1 MKQSLAIVRK
11 ELNGYFSSPMALI
24 FVGVFL
30 AATLFTFFWADAFF
44 ARGIADVRPMFRW
57 MPILTIFL
65 VAALTMRQWSEEQ
78 QTGTLETLLT
88 LPARL
93 VQLVLGKFLAVMIL
107 IIVTLALTLFL
118 PITVSLLGNLDWGP
132 VLGGYL
138 AAILMA
144 AAYVAIGLFVSSR
157 TDNQI
162 VALILTVLVGGLFYL
177 VGSRGV
183 TDFVGDNVA
192 EILRAI
198 GSGSRFESIERGVID
213 VRDLIYY
220 LSLTAFFLTLN
231 VVSLDSKR
239 WSTGEHTLPHRRGLM
254 LTVALIGLNLVALN
268 VWLYPLSV
276 ARIDMTA
283 QKEYSLSQTTRDMLS
298 NLQEPLL
305 IRGYFSEK
313 THPLLAPLVPAIRDM
328 LQEYQIA
335 SNGKVVVE
343 IVDPLKDP
351 EKEAE
356 ANQTYGIQPTPLQA
370 ADRYG
375 ASVVNAYFDILI
387 RYGDQ
392 NVVLNFRDLIE
403 VQPQPNGQV
412 DVRLRNLEYDLT
424 RSIKKVVYGFQS
436 VDSVLAAMDNPV
448 KLTLYVTPST
458 LPDWLQ
464 PAPDTIQKVA
474 KDIEA
479 TSNGKFTFESVD
491 LDAPNS
497 PVNRQTM
504 VDQYGLH
511 PIAASLFSNQ
521 TYYLHMIMQIGDQV
535 QLVTPSGD
543 LSEANV
549 RTSIE
554 SALKRGSSGFLK
566 VVGLWTPPDQPMQNA
581 FGQQQPSF
589 KSYQTIVQ
597 QLGRD
602 YTVQNVDLSSGQVP
616 SNVDVLVVI
625 APQGMGDKE
634 RYAIDQYLMRG
645 GSVVVAAGNY
655 ILNPDPM
662 TGNLG
667 VQPVEGGLQDMLA
680 SYGITVTQALV
691 MDPQNE
697 PFPVQVSR
705 DVGGMQVREIQAINY
720 PFFVDVRPDGMD
732 RQSPILA
739 NLPAVTLNW
748 ASPVVVDPDKNAQ
761 RKVTTLLES
770 SSGSW
775 LRTDTNIQPDL
786 QAYPE
791 MGFPVEG
798 DQASR
803 PLAVSVQGVFPSYFK
818 DKPSPLQAPE
828 TSDAGTGSA
837 GPNPTPTPASQ
848 PSQVIGTIESSP
860 DTARLVVIGSAE
872 FLNDIVFDLSSNLTR
887 DRYMNSLQFL
897 QNTVDWSV
905 EDLDLLG
912 IRSRG
917 TSARILNPL
926 SEGQQSFW
934 EGLNYA
940 LALLAVLGIGVM
952 WRVRK
957 QNEQPME
964 LVPQSV
970 ASSGDK
976 KQSASAV
983 SH

>member
-1 MKQSLAIVRK
+1 
-11 ELNGYFSSPMALI
+11 
-24 FVGVFL
+24 
-30 AATLFTFFWADAFF
+30 
-44 ARGIADVRPMFRW
+44 
-57 MPILTIFL
+57 
-65 VAALTMRQWSEEQ
+65 
-78 QTGTLETLLT
+78 
-88 LPARL
+88 
-93 VQLVLGKFLAVMIL
+93 
-107 IIVTLALTLFL
+107 
-118 PITVSLLGNLDWGP
+118 
-132 VLGGYL
+132 
-138 AAILMA
+138 
-144 AAYVAIGLFVSSR
+144 
-157 TDNQI
+157 
-162 VALILTVLVGGLFYL
+162 
-177 VGSRGV
+177 
-183 TDFVGDNVA
+183 
-192 EILRAI
+192 
-198 GSGSRFESIERGVID
+198 
-213 VRDLIYY
+213 
-220 LSLTAFFLTLN
+220 
-231 VVSLDSKR
+231 
-239 WSTGEHTLPHRRGLM
+239 
-254 LTVALIGLNLVALN
+254 
-268 VWLYPLSV
+268 
-276 ARIDMTA
+276 
-283 QKEYSLSQTTRDMLS
+283 
-298 NLQEPLL
+298 
-305 IRGYFSEK
+305 
-313 THPLLAPLVPAIRDM
+313 
-328 LQEYQIA
+328 
-335 SNGKVVVE
+335 
-343 IVDPLKDP
+343 
-351 EKEAE
+351 
-356 ANQTYGIQPTPLQA
+356 
-370 ADRYG
+370 
-375 ASVVNAYFDILI
+375 
-387 RYGDQ
+387 
-392 NVVLNFRDLIE
+392 
-403 VQPQPNGQV
+403 
-412 DVRLRNLEYDLT
+412 
-424 RSIKKVVYGFQS
+424 
-436 VDSVLAAMDNPV
+436 
-448 KLTLYVTPST
+448 
-458 LPDWLQ
+458 
-464 PAPDTIQKVA
+464 VA

-479 TSNGKFTFESVD
+479 KSNGKFTFESVD

-504 VDQYGLH
+504 VDQYGLQ

-543 LSEANV
+543 LSEADV

-566 VVGLWTPPDQPMQNA
+566 VVGFWTPPDQPMQNA

-589 KSYQTIVQ
+589 KSYQTIAQ
-597 QLGRD
+597 QLRQD

-616 SNVDVLVVI
+616 SDVDVLVVI
-625 APQGMGDKE
+625 APQGMSDTE

-761 RKVTTLLES
+761 RTVTMLLKS

-798 DQASR
+798 EQASH
-803 PLAVSVQGVFPSYFK
+803 PLAVSVQGVFQSYFK
-818 DKPSPLQAPE
+818 GKPSPLQAPE
-828 TSDAGTGSA
+828 TSDTGAGSA
-837 GPNPTPTPASQ
+837 GLSPTPTPPSQ
-848 PSQVIGTIESSP
+848 PSQTIGTIESSP
-860 DTARLVVIGSAE
+860 DTARLVVVGSAE
-872 FLNDIVFDLSSNLTR
+872 FLNDIVFNLSSNLTR
-887 DRYMNSLQFL
+887 DRYVNSLQFL

-905 EDLDLLG
+905 EDLDLLS

-934 EGLNYA
+934 EGLNYV
-940 LALLAVLGIGVM
+940 LALLAVLGIGIM
-952 WRVRK
+952 WRMRK

>member
-1 MKQSLAIVRK
+1 MKQALPIVRK
-11 ELNGYFSSPMALI
+11 ELNSYFGSPMALI

-30 AATLFTFFWADAFF
+30 AATLFTFFWVDAFF

-57 MPILTIFL
+57 MPILMIFL

-78 QTGTLETLLT
+78 QTGTLEMLLT
-88 LPARL
+88 LPARHI
-93 VQLVLGKFLAVMIL
+93 QLVLGKFLAVMIL
-107 IIVTLALTLFL
+107 VSVTLALTLFL
-118 PITVSLLGNLDWGP
+118 PITVDLLGNLDWGP

-144 AAYVAIGLFVSSR
+144 TAYVAIGLFVSSR

-213 VRDLIYY
+213 LRDLVYY
-220 LSLTAFFLTLN
+220 LSLTVFFLALN

-239 WSTGEHTLPHRRGLM
+239 WSVGEHTLPHRRSLM
-254 LTVALIGLNLVALN
+254 LTVALVGLNLVALN
-268 VWLYPLSV
+268 IWLYPLSG
-276 ARIDMTA
+276 ARLDITA
-283 QKEYSLSQTTRDMLS
+283 QKEYSLSQTTRDLLS

-313 THPLLAPLVPAIRDM
+313 THPLLAPLVPGIRDM

-343 IVDPLKDP
+343 IVDPLQDP

-403 VQPQPNGQV
+403 IESHRNGQV

-424 RSIKKVVYGFQS
+424 RAIKKVVYGFQS
-436 VDSVLAAMDNPV
+436 VDAVLAAMDEPV
-448 KLTLYVTPST
+448 KLTLYATPGT
-458 LPDWLQ
+458 LPEWLQ
-464 PAPDTIQKVA
+464 QAPDTIQKVA
-474 KDIEA
+474 KDIE
-479 TSNGKFTFESVD
+479 TKSSGKFTFESVD

-497 PVNRQTM
+497 SINRQTM
-504 VDQYGLH
+504 LDQFGLR
-511 PIAASLFSNQ
+511 PIAASLFSDQ
-521 TYYLHMIMQIGDQV
+521 TYYLHMIMQIGDRA

-543 LSEANV
+543 LSEASV

-566 VVGLWTPPDQPMQNA
+566 VVGLWTPPDQPTPNA
-581 FGQQQPSF
+581 FGQPQPSF
-589 KSYQTIVQ
+589 KQYQTIAQ
-597 QLGRD
+597 QLRRD

-616 SNVDVLVVI
+616 TNVDVLLVI
-625 APQGMGDKE
+625 APQGMSDKE

-645 GSVVVAAGNY
+645 GAVVMAAGNY
-655 ILNPDPM
+655 TLNPDPF

-667 VQPVEGGLQDMLA
+667 VQPVEGGLQEMLA

-691 MDPQNE
+691 LDPQNE
-697 PFPVQVSR
+697 PFPVQISR
-705 DVGGMQVREIQAINY
+705 NLGGAQVREIQAINY

-748 ASPVVVDPDKNAQ
+748 ASPVAVDPDKNAQ
-761 RKVTTLLES
+761 RTVTTLLKS
-770 SSGSW
+770 SRGSW

-786 QAYPE
+786 QTYPE
-791 MGFPVEG
+791 LGFPVEG
-798 DQASR
+798 EQASH
-803 PLAVSVQGVFPSYFK
+803 PLAVSVQGVFESYFK
-818 DKPSPLQAPE
+818 GKPSPLQAPE
-828 TSDAGTGSA
+828 ESSDTSTSV
-837 GPNPTPTPASQ
+837 GPSLTPTPASEVPQ
-848 PSQVIGTIESSP
+848 TIGTIESSP
-860 DTARLVVIGSAE
+860 DTARLVVVGSAE
-872 FLNDIVFDLSSNLTR
+872 FLNDIVFDLSANLTR
-887 DRYMNSLQFL
+887 DRYLNSLQFL

-905 EDLDLLG
+905 EDLDLLS

-917 TSARILNPL
+917 TSARLLNPL
-926 SEGQQSFW
+926 PESQETFW
-934 EGLNYA
+934 EGLNYG
-940 LALLAVLGIGVM
+940 LALLALIGVGVM
-952 WRVRK
+952 WRMRRK
-957 QNEQPME
+957 NEQPME
-964 LVPQSV
+964 LVPQ
-970 ASSGDK
+970 AAISSGDQQ
-976 KQSASAV
+976 QSASAV
-983 SH
+983 SQ